1 MAKAYRLS
9 VLTPERSVFEGE
21 VEYLEAPGIEGYF
34 GVLADHA
41 VFVTA
46 LAKGTVLLRP
56 AGGGERRILVTGG
69 LFEVGANVATLL
81 ADTVEDAGRP

>member
-41 VFVTA
+41 AFVTA
-46 LAKGTVLLRP
+46 LARGMVLLRP
-56 AGGGERRILVTGG
+56 VGGGERRIAVTGG
-69 LFEVGANVATLL
+69 LFEVGANQATLL
-81 ADTVEDAGRP
+81 ADTVEDAGRH